1 MDRLGK
7 DISTHIGA
15 GIRWDIDAEFDT
27 QNTVIDNARKLV
39 ALSDAAAAA
48 LPAARAQHAVLA
60 ARHSLANAV
69 VNQSIDTLW
78 PMLATIPGRDPQ
90 VDAERMKQW
99 KLNESA
105 MDAMLKAGDEAMRAE
120 AEMSVLCE
128 TASSPEVTEARRIL
142 EAANDRKILREI
154 VDLDVDAPY
163 SHVKRRVM

>member
-1 MDRLGK
+1 METFNG
-7 DISTHIGA
+7 DISTDIGA
-15 GIRWDIDAEFDT
+15 GIRSDIDAEFDT
-27 QNTVIDNARKLV
+27 QSTVIANARKLV
-39 ALSDAAAAA
+39 ALGDAAVAA
-48 LPAARAQHAVLA
+48 LPAARARHAGLA

-78 PMLATIPGRDPQ
+78 PMLAIVPGRDPQ

-99 KLNESA
+99 KLNEKA

-120 AEMSVLCE
+120 AEVSVLRE

-154 VDLDVDAPY
+154 VGVTDAHDLPRKV
-163 SHVKRRVM
+163 RTM